1 MHITIE
7 LHLIQKTLKSCN
19 SLKISLLWTTWKEE
33 NKFRFRKHG
42 KNTHHYYPSSHH
54 KKEAIVATICDST
67 TIHLNVLFCNGNTK
81 GPLLMPAFLTFLG
94 LILNIKPSFILETWI
109 APFGAYK
116 MIFFCKLVVFMQ
128 QPKLSRI
135 LIKEEA
141 MTLIFKS
148 RCDL

>member
-1 MHITIE
+1 
-7 LHLIQKTLKSCN
+7 
-19 SLKISLLWTTWKEE
+19 
-33 NKFRFRKHG
+33 
-42 KNTHHYYPSSHH
+42 
-54 KKEAIVATICDST
+54 
-67 TIHLNVLFCNGNTK
+67 
-81 GPLLMPAFLTFLG
+81 
-94 LILNIKPSFILETWI
+94 LETWI